1 MVKVKKDL
9 TGLKFGHWTV
19 IERAEDRVKPSGEH
33 VATWLCECDCLDKTR
48 RNVTGESLRAG
59 TSSSCGGE
67 RIKTIK
73 SKPKNK
79 KNLIGNTYGRLTVVK
94 FDEESSTEYPKWV
107 CECNC
112 GNVGSYYEN
121 NLIYGKTLSCGC
133 LRLERVRNKC
143 MIDISGNRY
152 GHLTVIGISDKF
164 ICYKNYK
171 QYLWECICDCGEHVF
186 RTKEQLIYGHFLYCG
201 KCNFSTHISYGEKF
215 MISLLKQLK
224 VSYIRE
230 FSKADAIWCD
240 NYRYDFYLLDYNV
253 IIEMHGEQ
261 HYKNSFESIGGMSLE
276 EVQLNDK
283 MKNKKA
289 IRNGIDDYIVIDC
302 QKSSLDYLKTSILK
316 NEQLAKY
323 IDINKVNFEKCHEFA
338 ISDEILLEVV
348 QLWNDNKNLTTV
360 DIAKIV
366 GLSQIT
372 ISGYLKS
379 ASQIG
384 LCSYSSQEGRK
395 RGYQKMKKTKNRKTE
410 V

>member
-1 MVKVKKDL
+1 
-9 TGLKFGHWTV
+9 
-19 IERAEDRVKPSGEH
+19 
-33 VATWLCECDCLDKTR
+33 
-48 RNVTGESLRAG
+48 
-59 TSSSCGGE
+59 
-67 RIKTIK
+67 
-73 SKPKNK
+73 
-79 KNLIGNTYGRLTVVK
+79 
-94 FDEESSTEYPKWV
+94 
-107 CECNC
+107 
-112 GNVGSYYEN
+112 
-121 NLIYGKTLSCGC
+121 
-133 LRLERVRNKC
+133 
-143 MIDISGNRY
+143 
-152 GHLTVIGISDKF
+152 
-164 ICYKNYK
+164 
-171 QYLWECICDCGEHVF
+171 
-186 RTKEQLIYGHFLYCG
+186 
-201 KCNFSTHISYGEKF
+201 
-215 MISLLKQLK
+215 
-224 VSYIRE
+224 
-230 FSKADAIWCD
+230 
-240 NYRYDFYLLDYNV
+240 
-253 IIEMHGEQ
+253 
-261 HYKNSFESIGGMSLE
+261 MSLE